1 MNLFPRTLMNIDINT
16 YIYILL
22 MNTFKFNTQ
31 QRPNETIENV
41 DLTIKTAIINFI
53 YDKIDLSDYKFSI
66 IKNTADIFDLK
77 NNKYYVTANYGGMTF
92 LLVFIKIKDS
102 YYSYLVDRRTLSFSK
117 HKLNIHAVKMI
128 KVVLS
133 CDYLLYDGSIFDCCI
148 IDPLYDNKKQVII
161 LDTFYFCG
169 KNFLTYNYLK
179 KMLFITQYMKDNL
192 EVNDKNNIIVH
203 IAPTFELSQMNILFN
218 EYIKDNFKN
227 LNIKGIGFYPM
238 VSRNKLIYVF
248 NKDDVSYKDKL
259 LENKNYLKNADV
271 LNVKENTKMTED
283 EENLDKCILF
293 ELADIENTEDIILN
307 FEMVKTSIIDVYK
320 LYSIFE
326 ENKNYYKKKIGI
338 AYVPSYEISVKLR
351 LLFEHDD
358 KMIVSCKFNTMKKK
372 WIPLEKAFIEKVN
385 VINKDPRI
393 KVIQ

>member
-1 MNLFPRTLMNIDINT
+1 MRIYQYLLMKIDINIW
-16 YIYILL
+16 IYLLL
-22 MNTFKFNTQ
+22 MNNFKFNV
-31 QRPNETIENV
+31 RPNETIENV

-53 YDKIDLSDYKFSI
+53 YDKIDLGDYKFSI

-92 LLVFIKIKDS
+92 LLVFIKIKDL

-128 KVVLS
+128 KVVLT

-161 LDTFYFCG
+161 LDTFYLCG
-169 KNFLTYNYLK
+169 KNFLTSNYLK
-179 KMLFITQYMKDNL
+179 KMLFVNQYLKDNL
-192 EVNDKNNIIVH
+192 EVNDRNNIIIH
-203 IAPTFELSQMNILFN
+203 IAPTFELSQINLLFTD
-218 EYIKDNFKN
+218 YIKENFKN
-227 LNIKGIGFYPM
+227 LNIKGIGFYPN

-248 NKDDVSYKDKL
+248 NKDDAIYKDKL
-259 LENKNYLKNADV
+259 LENKNYLKNS
-271 LNVKENTKMTED
+271 NTETKKENNKIDDENTE
-283 EENLDKCILF
+283 LDKCISF

-307 FEMVKTSIIDVYK
+307 FEIAKTSIIDVYK
-320 LYSIFE
+320 LYGIFE
-326 ENKNYYKKKIGI
+326 EDGNYYKKKIGI
-338 AYVPSYEISVKLR
+338 AYIPSYEISVKLR
-351 LLFEHDD
+351 LLFEYDD

-372 WIPLEKAFIEKVN
+372 WIPIEKAFIEKINVVN
-385 VINKDPRI
+385 RDPRI